1 MPMSASQNPLAL
13 WSTEM
18 SGTEKQEKLHL
29 YLQKCA
35 ADEGLTV
42 EEIPNS
48 PLTTPH
54 SPGRRHSSGSQGH
67 KERPKRFEELVAH
80 ARSRICVWIAKTS
93 ADQRASSTGE
103 KGVSGRPVESGST
116 SKPRQVQ
123 REKLEKVGGKV
134 AETIR
139 KSTKESAQS
148 PSEELAECLPGTVE
162 EPQEQA
168 ETTCKSEESRKNIQ
182 EPEKDEKEQQNYC
195 ICLQHLRKS

>member
-1 MPMSASQNPLAL
+1 
-13 WSTEM
+13 M

-54 SPGRRHSSGSQGH
+54 SPGRCHSSGSQGH

-93 ADQRASSTGE
+93 AERATTGE
-103 KGVSGRPVESGST
+103 KGAGRPVESTGST
-116 SKPRQVQ
+116 TGNGTPLLASKTRIKEVASNPQVQ
-123 REKLEKVGGKV
+123 QGEPEKGGKQV

-139 KSTKESAQS
+139 KSTKESAS

-162 EPQEQA
+162 EPEA
-168 ETTCKSEESRKNIQ
+168 ETTCTEESRKPIQ
-182 EPEKDEKEQQNYC
+182 EPEKDEKEQQNSC
-195 ICLQHLRKS
+195 VCLQHLTQSYFAN